1 MNDLSDE
8 ELFNE
13 VIKGNK
19 AAMKFIVQR
28 YYKNIFRY
36 IYLKTNDYHLSE
48 DLCQEVFCK
57 IYEKRNTYSS
67 EYPLKPWIYKIAHNS
82 IIDYMRSSTF
92 KNKNNVQVL
101 DENIKETENVIE
113 CNFFDNNIDEYTENL
128 NEHQKEV
135 VKLRFCH
142 QLSIEEIAK
151 VTDSSVNTTK
161 SRLYQ
166 GIKNIKNKIKNSLG
180 GGCYE
185 SKVK

>member
-8 ELFNE
+8 ALFNE
-13 VIKGNK
+13 VIKGSK
-19 AAMKFIVQR
+19 EAMELIVKR

-36 IYLKTNDYHLSE
+36 VYIKTNDYYLSE
-48 DLCQEVFCK
+48 DICQEVFCK
-57 IYEKRNTYSS
+57 VYEKRNTYS
-67 EYPLKPWIYKIAHNS
+67 EGYATKPWIYKIAHNC
-82 IIDYMRSSTF
+82 IIDYIRSQNF
-92 KNKNNVQVL
+92 KNKNSIGPL
-101 DENIKETENVIE
+101 DENISEKDNVIE
-113 CNFFDNNIDEYTENL
+113 YKFFDNNIDDYMDNL

-151 VTDSSVNTTK
+151 VTNSSINTTK

-166 GIKNIKNKIKNSLG
+166 GIKNIKDKFRNSLG
-180 GGCYE
+180 GVSYE